1 MNYTNQNVR
10 RQDRLLPENR
20 ALELLK
26 TGEYGVLSMTSIE
39 TGAYGLPLN
48 FVWDGE
54 ASLYLHCAPE
64 GKKLRSIDANNA
76 VSFCVVGKTH
86 VISHQFTTEYE
97 SIVLECRAQRNL
109 PVEER
114 RNALRLFLEK
124 YSPHDRT
131 VGEKYI
137 EKSFNRT
144 EIIRLDVSEWSGKSK
159 CIV

>member
-26 TGEYGVLSMTSIE
+26 TGEYGVLSMTSVDA
-39 TGAYGLPLN
+39 GGYGIPLN

-54 ASLYLHCAPE
+54 ASIYLHCAPE

-86 VISHQFTTEYE
+86 VLSNQFTTEYE
-97 SIVLECRAQRNL
+97 SIVLVCHAQRNL
-109 PVEER
+109 LVEER

-124 YSPHDRT
+124 YSPNDLT
-131 VGEKYI
+131 VGDKYI
-137 EKSFNRT
+137 DKAFDRT
-144 EIIRLDVSEWSGKSK
+144 EIIRLDISEWSGKSK